1 MENNADKD
9 KRCVARTW
17 LDYIKIRPEYSSG
30 GCCSYDNVDHKR
42 NDCNQHQKIGNK
54 KRKNQTSYF
63 LSKM

>member
-9 KRCVARTW
+9 KRCVARRQ

-30 GCCSYDNVDHKR
+30 GCCSYDNVDHKISLYR
-42 NDCNQHQKIGNK
+42 MIGNK
-54 KRKNQTSYF
+54 MRKNQTSYF